1 METTRS
7 ATLRIAL
14 VSAHAYELLYT
25 IADRRGGATPS
36 YTIQGQEQLQVLLTQ
51 LGLTTAEIALIS
63 MRVEAGMSYVLDLS
77 HLDRETAEQVL
88 RSFSP

>member
-1 METTRS
+1 MDNPRS
-7 ATLRIAL
+7 ATLRISHA
-14 VSAHAYELLYT
+14 SSHAYELLYT
-25 IADRRGGATPS
+25 IVDQRGGGTQS

-63 MRVEAGMSYVLDLS
+63 TRVEARIGYVLDLS